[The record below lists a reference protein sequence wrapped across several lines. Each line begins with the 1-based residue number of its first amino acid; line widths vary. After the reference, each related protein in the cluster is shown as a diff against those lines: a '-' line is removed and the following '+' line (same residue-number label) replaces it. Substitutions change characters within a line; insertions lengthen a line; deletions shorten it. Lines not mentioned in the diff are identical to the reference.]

1 MSKLAIHD
9 TDILSEKLIDVVIR
23 VAVGFKVRN
32 FKLKAT
38 SSSFEEAVSKAIEYS
53 SKHIVRVINKQFYC
67 NLCGKGPY
75 TRKGMYLHLL
85 RMHKYE
91 IKNMVREELKEIEST
106 INSN

>member
-1 MSKLAIHD
+1 MATYD

-32 FKLKAT
+32 FKLKAG

-53 SKHIVRVINKQFYC
+53 SKHIVRVLDKQFYC

-91 IKNMVREELKEIEST
+91 IKSIIRDELREIELAL
-106 INSN
+106 

>member
-1 MSKLAIHD
+1 MSNLAIHD

-32 FKLKAT
+32 FRLKAT
-38 SSSFEEAVSKAIEYS
+38 SLSFEEAVSKAIEYS
-53 SKHIVRVINKQFYC
+53 SKQIVRILDKQFYC

-85 RMHKYE
+85 RTHKYD
-91 IKNMVREELKEIEST
+91 IKNIVREELREIEST
-106 INSN
+106 MDSS